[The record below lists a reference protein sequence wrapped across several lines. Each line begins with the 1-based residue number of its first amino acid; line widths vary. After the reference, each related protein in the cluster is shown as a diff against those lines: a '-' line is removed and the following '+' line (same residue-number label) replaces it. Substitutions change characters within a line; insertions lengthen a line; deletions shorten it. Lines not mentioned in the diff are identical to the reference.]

1 MMPGPLDWDTDGKD
15 WPNREASRFV
25 EAGGI
30 RWHVQVMGEGPA
42 LLLLHGTGSST
53 HTWRDVMPILAR
65 SFTVVAP
72 DLPGHAFT
80 MPVRSRDQSLP
91 AMAKGVAALVE
102 TLKLPPKHAAGH
114 SAGAAILV
122 HMSLDRHMSP
132 DAIVSFNG
140 AFFPF
145 MGAAGQFFSPLA
157 KVIASASMMP
167 RFFAA
172 MADDAAVERLIRD
185 TGSKLDARGLALYRK
200 LFGNEAHVAGT
211 LGMMG
216 HWDLTQMESD
226 LRHLRTFL
234 YLVSAANDR
243 TVSPQTA
250 ARAARFA
257 PRSALITIPGLG
269 HLAHE
274 EDPALAAE
282 IITYPARFVQ
292 P

>member
-1 MMPGPLDWDTDGKD
+1 
-15 WPNREASRFV
+15 V
-25 EAGGI
+25 AGGI
-30 RWHVQVMGEGPA
+30 HWHVQVMGKGPA

-53 HTWRDVMPILAR
+53 HTWRDVMPLLAE

-72 DLPGHAFT
+72 DLPGHGFT
-80 MPVRSRDQSLP
+80 KPVPPREQSLP
-91 AMAKGVAALVE
+91 GMSKGITALVKE
-102 TLKLPPKHAAGH
+102 LHLPPKHAAGH

-122 HMSLDRHMSP
+122 HMCASGMVAP
-132 DAIVSFNG
+132 AAIVSFNG

-145 MGAAGQFFSPLA
+145 MGAANQFFSPLA

-172 MADDAAVERLIRD
+172 MADEAAVERLIRE
-185 TGSKLDARGLALYRK
+185 TGSRLDERGLELYRK
-200 LFGNEAHVAGT
+200 LFSNEGHVAAT
-211 LGMMG
+211 LGMMAR
-216 HWDLTQMESD
+216 WDLTHMESD
-226 LRHLRTFL
+226 LRHLKAFL

-243 TVSPQTA
+243 TIPPSTA
-250 ARAARFA
+250 GRAARLA
-257 PRSALITIPGLG
+257 PRSALITIPDLG

-274 EDPALAAE
+274 ENPELAAE